1 MSRVRFTRRDAK
13 IIFTSFNTSLFSTLV
28 ASMEEEEFLT
38 ILCDLAILSKDILG
52 IQWEPWYIKL
62 GHYIGGSF
70 IITRL

>member
-1 MSRVRFTRRDAK
+1 
-13 IIFTSFNTSLFSTLV
+13 
-28 ASMEEEEFLT
+28 MEEEEFLT